1 MGQYLNQ
8 PDFATKVD
16 VLVGDA
22 PFENIKSAAVYIGD
36 LLDNNTTAS
45 ITVIPVGNED
55 AVKFTGITAG
65 SFLPVIVKQI
75 REYINIDTKDI
86 LLIY

>member
-8 PDFATKVD
+8 PDFATRVD
-16 VLVGDA
+16 VLVGEA

-36 LLDNNTTAS
+36 LIDNDTTAS
-45 ITVIPVGNED
+45 ISVIPVGNED
-55 AVKFTGITAG
+55 AVEFTGITAG
-65 SFLPVIVKQI
+65 TFLPVIVKQI
-75 REYINIDTKDI
+75 KDYNNIAKENI

>member
-16 VLVGDA
+16 VLVGDK

-36 LLDNNTTAS
+36 LTDSNSTAS
-45 ITVIPVGNED
+45 ISVIPVGND
-55 AVKFTGITAG
+55 DSVIFTGITAG
-65 SFLPVIVKQI
+65 TFLPVIVKQVKDFS
-75 REYINIDTKDI
+75 NIPQENI